1 MDSSTV
7 SKKRISP
14 HTDYTHCIICQ
25 APSQASLQILT
36 EKGYQAL
43 VFAVEKRNDSVAHRL
58 SEPVTNNTLLSYNP
72 MYHAK
77 CRNSYINRK
86 TVELKFRKKLG
97 KHAVVEEEPAQESSH
112 VLTRRSTNTG
122 HPMQLKEEC
131 FVCGKS
137 RNKKGQRNLILVSTL
152 DRQKSIL
159 SKAKELCDN
168 NMLQFLQGHG
178 DSCVDM
184 IASGF
189 RYHKLCLDTYLNKK
203 PAEAQNLKPQNLY
216 EVGFNWLVS
225 FINNALSEN
234 NNRIFF
240 SHKTSRYV
248 QGLVGK

>member
-1 MDSSTV
+1 MYSSTV
-7 SKKRISP
+7 SKKRISL
-14 HTDYTHCIICQ
+14 HTDYTQCIICQ
-25 APSQASLQILT
+25 APSQASLQRLT
-36 EKGYQAL
+36 VKGYQAL
-43 VFAVEKRNDSVAHRL
+43 VFAVEKRDDSVAHRL
-58 SEPVTNNTLLSYNP
+58 SEPVTNNTFLSYNP

-77 CRNSYINRK
+77 CWNSYNNRK
-86 TVELKFRKKLG
+86 TVEQKCRTKLG
-97 KHAVVEEEPAQESSH
+97 KHAVVEEPAQESSH

-168 NMLQFLQGHG
+168 NMLQLLQGHG

-189 RYHKLCLDTYLNKK
+189 R
-203 PAEAQNLKPQNLY
+203 
-216 EVGFNWLVS
+216 
-225 FINNALSEN
+225 
-234 NNRIFF
+234 
-240 SHKTSRYV
+240 
-248 QGLVGK
+248 